1 MKLYYFDA
9 PGKAEAIRLLL
20 THAGIKFEDIR
31 FTKDNWGAH
40 KDKFELKQ
48 VPVLEDNGKMYCQTT
63 AILEYLGMKYGYLP
77 KNNLEKFYNIMK
89 VIGVVEDLYMMVYPM
104 MSPFFGMT
112 EEAKEE
118 SKTKLLKDF
127 GPKALK
133 SLEDILCANK
143 SIKYIV
149 GGKYTIADF
158 VLLGAYRTLKTN
170 ENWNTAFFSKFIK
183 KAPILYS
190 YLEERMKDFNT
201 YYKVCKLK
209 LYYFDIPGKAEMIR
223 MVLKYL
229 KLEFEDIRYKEEGE
243 WPAVKATGK
252 FELGQ
257 VPALECQPCGS
268 MLYQSDAIMQAIGH
282 ECGLLPKDPEE
293 LYKVL
298 WWCNTAKDI
307 MDNCWRYY
315 APLTEEKKKEVMT
328 NLVEKLSVNFFS
340 AMEERLKA
348 NGGENLV
355 GKETTIAEFWLVGV
369 YRACLL
375 DDAFKDVK
383 VVMEK
388 YPTLKAFIEK
398 KHQEY

>member
-9 PGKAEAIRLLL
+9 AGKAEPIRLLL

-31 FTKDNWGAH
+31 FTNDWAVH

-48 VPVLEDNGKMYCQTT
+48 VPVLEDNGEMYCQTT

-89 VIGVVEDLYMMVYPM
+89 IIGIVEDLFVRVYTIL
-104 MSPFFGMT
+104 SPFFGMK
-112 EEAKEE
+112 EEAKEDH
-118 SKTKLLKDF
+118 KTKLLKDF

-133 SLEDILCANK
+133 SLEDMLCANK
-143 SIKYIV
+143 SRKYIV

-158 VLLGAYRTLKTN
+158 FLLGAYRTLKTN
-170 ENWNTAFFSKFIK
+170 KDWNTAFFNKFIK

-201 YYKVCKLK
+201 YYKVCRLK
-209 LYYFDIPGKAEMIR
+209 LYYFDATGRAEMIR

-229 KLEFEDIRYKEEGE
+229 KLEFEDIRYKAED
-243 WPAVKATGK
+243 WPKVKATGK

-257 VPALECQPCGS
+257 VPALECEPCGS
-268 MLYQSDAIMQAIGH
+268 MLYQTEAIMQTIGH
-282 ECGLLPKDPEE
+282 EYGLLPKDPEE

-298 WWCNTAKDI
+298 WWCNTARDV
-307 MDNCWRYY
+307 MDNCWKDYL
-315 APLTEEKKKEVMT
+315 PLTEEKKKEIMT

-340 AMEERLKA
+340 AMEKRLKA

-355 GKETTIAEFWLVGV
+355 GKETTIAEFWLVGM

-375 DDAFKDVK
+375 EDRYKDVRA
-383 VVMEK
+383 VMEK